1 MKKKKVNSLEEL
13 ITKAKEFATSQGG
26 TDKTRIIHSYANSGE
41 YAITKN
47 GPVRKTK
54 GGVGIELKGKKGKTA
69 EFFLEQD
76 EIAKEKDKEGNP
88 TLFPIPVTK
97 ILKELRKIGID
108 YEPNKKNRTNQSDQ
122 PEKHDYRTS

>member
-1 MKKKKVNSLEEL
+1 NSLEEL

-54 GGVGIELKGKKGKTA
+54 GGVGIELKGKKGETA
-69 EFFLEQD
+69 EIFLEQD
-76 EIAKEKDKEGNP
+76 EIAKEKDDDERNP

-97 ILKELRKIGID
+97 ILEELRKIGID
-108 YEPNKKNRTNQSDQ
+108 YEPNKKNSKN
-122 PEKHDYRTS
+122 